1 MRPARGRTP
10 DVGRDEDAV
19 LEVLEG
25 LVHLD
30 ALLLLHRPVD
40 GHRREVALL
49 QQLVELDGALDGLDE
64 DDDLVELQRVEQLV
78 ELAVLRILVELHVV
92 LL

>member
-1 MRPARGRTP
+1 M
-10 DVGRDEDAV
+10 
-19 LEVLEG
+19 LEVLEV

-30 ALLLLHRPVD
+30 ALLLLHRRVD

-49 QQLVELDGALDGLDE
+49 QQLVELHCALHRLDE
-64 DDDLVELQRVEQLV
+64 DNDLVELQRVEQLV